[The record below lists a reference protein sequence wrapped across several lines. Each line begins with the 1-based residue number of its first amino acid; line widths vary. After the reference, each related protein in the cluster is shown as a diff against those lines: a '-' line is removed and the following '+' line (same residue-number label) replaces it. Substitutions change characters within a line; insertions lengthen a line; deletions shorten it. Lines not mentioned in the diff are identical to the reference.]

1 MGKCLN
7 CGCEEFVS
15 EPNQY
20 DVMIFRDGEFK
31 IIRSEYMDSEKIFC
45 RECGKEVDVKDEK
58 MAMV

>member
-15 EPNQY
+15 ELNQY
-20 DVMIFRDGEFK
+20 DVMIFRDGEFQ
-31 IIRSEYMDSEKIFC
+31 IIRSEYVDSEKIFC
-45 RECGKEVDVKDEK
+45 RECGKEVDVKDGK